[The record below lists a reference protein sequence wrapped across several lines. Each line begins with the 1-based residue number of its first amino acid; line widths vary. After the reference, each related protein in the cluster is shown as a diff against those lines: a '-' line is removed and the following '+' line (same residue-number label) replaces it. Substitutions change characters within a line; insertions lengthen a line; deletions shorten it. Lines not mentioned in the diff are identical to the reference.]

1 MVRLNHPQLG
11 HTVDTLALHH
21 IIGIREHKRN
31 YAKLHPKIKHEN
43 EVSVNHK
50 FDKIV
55 YRL

>member
-31 YAKLHPKIKHEN
+31 Y
-43 EVSVNHK
+43 VSFNSHFSMLSEEK
-50 FDKIV
+50 
-55 YRL
+55 YRLISPINREN